1 MYNIYGFSYSLL
13 DEKIE
18 LMLKDMEFK
27 YELVWFCEINLR
39 VVKFLFKKYVFMSW
53 IGNNDDKDWCLR
65 YNINFWLIRNG
76 FVNVIYLLEI
86 FFDFVWKYILDFV
99 CLLKEVNNERMFVL
113 MCCLD
118 YFLNLNKK
126 EMLGLGFSEEDF
138 LLLKF
143 FCVFEILDDIFLDY

>member
-1 MYNIYGFSYSLL
+1 
-13 DEKIE
+13 
-18 LMLKDMEFK
+18 
-27 YELVWFCEINLR
+27 
-39 VVKFLFKKYVFMSW
+39 MSW
-53 IGNNDDKDWCLR
+53 IGNNEDKDWCLR
-65 YNINFWLIRNG
+65 YNINFRLIRNG

-99 CLLKEVNNERMFVL
+99 CLLKEVNNERIFVL

-143 FCVFEILDDIFLDY
+143 FCVFDILDDIFLDYQ